1 MAKNSIYYLIGTSI
15 GFAIVSIIAQG
26 AKQRQEENDKKIE
39 KEMQIFASNLVQGI
53 ENDMI
58 KNFNEQVQIK

>member
-1 MAKNSIYYLIGTSI
+1 MAKNSIYYLIGASI

-58 KNFNEQVQIK
+58 KNFNEQV

>member
-1 MAKNSIYYLIGTSI
+1 MTKNSIYYLIGASI
-15 GFAIVSIIAQG
+15 GFAIVSIITQG

-39 KEMQIFASNLVQGI
+39 KEMSIFASNLVRGI

>member
-58 KNFNEQVQIK
+58 KNFNEQV